1 MRIRSLLQVL
11 ALSLL
16 AIPATAHAQDG
27 ARDGRGVDLGPQIL
41 YGGDTDLGVGG
52 RLIVN
57 VESLPNWDF
66 LASFNVWFPDA
77 NGADVNAWEGNAN
90 LAYNFL
96 IEDVES
102 IFPYVGAGLNIF
114 HVSVENNSP
123 GNGDFDNTDLGV
135 NLFGGTKFTA
145 GSLTPFAEVRV
156 VIEGSDQVVLAFG
169 LLF

>member
-1 MRIRSLLQVL
+1 MRIRSLMTVL
-11 ALSLL
+11 VLSML
-16 AIPATAHAQDG
+16 AIPAMAQAQG
-27 ARDGRGVDLGPQIL
+27 ARDGRGVDLGPQLL

-52 RLIVN
+52 RVIVN
-57 VESLPNWDF
+57 LESLPNWDF
-66 LASFNVWFPDA
+66 LASFNVWFPDD
-77 NGADVNAWEGNAN
+77 NGADVSAWEGNAN

-96 IEDVES
+96 IEDVNS
-102 IFPYVGAGLNIF
+102 VFPYVGGGLNIF
-114 HVSVENNSP
+114 HVSVDRGPSE
-123 GNGDFDNTDLGV
+123 GDFDDTDLGI